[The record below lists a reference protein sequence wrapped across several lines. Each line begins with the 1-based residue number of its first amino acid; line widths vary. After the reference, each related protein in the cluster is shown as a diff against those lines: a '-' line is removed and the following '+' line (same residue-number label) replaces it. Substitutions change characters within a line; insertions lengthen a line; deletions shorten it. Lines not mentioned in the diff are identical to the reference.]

1 MTVLASPPATA
12 PAVRLVR
19 IRSPLVNSRRG
30 REAGLEVD
38 GLEVDGLEVDGLE
51 VEGGRRGTSATSFL
65 VFSFNK
71 LDAKERLSEIQ
82 DQ

>member
-38 GLEVDGLEVDGLE
+38 GLEVV
-51 VEGGRRGTSATSFL
+51 GGRRGTSATSFL

-82 DQ
+82 DRMNPL

>member
-38 GLEVDGLEVDGLE
+38 GLEVDGLEV
-51 VEGGRRGTSATSFL
+51 VGGRRGTSVTSFL